1 MGGKS
6 SQPASPDY
14 RGAAEATAAA
24 NRVNYQTPYGGLQYS
39 QGPNGQ
45 WTGTVSLS
53 PEQQQLQNQQ
63 NRTSLNMAGLQDQ
76 ASGRVAQ
83 TMSQPMD
90 QSTLPQ
96 APVNAGATGQQAMMN
111 RLEPQFNRDEDRLRT
126 RLANQGIMQGS
137 EAYNSE
143 LGNFDQRRNDAYSQA
158 ALQGINLDTQG
169 RQNALQEQSY
179 FRNQPLNELNALRTG
194 SQVQGPSFQGI
205 PQTQGANYLAAAQLQ
220 GNDNLAGFN
229 AGQARNNN
237 MIGGLFGIGSQLPWG
252 SWFGG

>member
-1 MGGKS
+1 
-6 SQPASPDY
+6 
-14 RGAAEATAAA
+14 
-24 NRVNYQTPYGGLQYS
+24 
-39 QGPNGQ
+39 
-45 WTGTVSLS
+45 
-53 PEQQQLQNQQ
+53 
-63 NRTSLNMAGLQDQ
+63 
-76 ASGRVAQ
+76 
-83 TMSQPMD
+83 
-90 QSTLPQ
+90 
-96 APVNAGATGQQAMMN
+96 
-111 RLEPQFNRDEDRLRT
+111 
-126 RLANQGIMQGS
+126 MQGS